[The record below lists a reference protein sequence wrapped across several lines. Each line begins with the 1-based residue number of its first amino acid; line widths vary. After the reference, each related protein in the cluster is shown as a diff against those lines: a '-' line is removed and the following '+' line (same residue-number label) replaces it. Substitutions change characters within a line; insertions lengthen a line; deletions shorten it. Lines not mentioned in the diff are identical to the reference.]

1 MYFLSFFL
9 SAGINTIGQ
18 MLREILWLESGD
30 TIIIRETGMQIQ
42 YNCVTTNQRLFL
54 DDVFQLFY
62 AYEYTFCTTMESL
75 TP

>member
-1 MYFLSFFL
+1 
-9 SAGINTIGQ
+9 

-42 YNCVTTNQRLFL
+42 YNCVTPNRTLFL
-54 DDVFQLFY
+54 DNVFQLFY